1 MHLLVDTCVWLDL
14 AKRRD
19 GQNLIHA
26 VGQLIQDGEVELIVP
41 AVVVDEFERNR
52 ARIEQSMTTSVAD
65 RFKVLKK
72 DFESLSADWHRPAFE
87 AISELAGWH
96 DVRTI
101 ETDGPWLID
110 DIAARLG

>member
-1 MHLLVDTCVWLDL
+1 VLHLLVDTCVWLDL

-52 ARIEQSMTTSVAD
+52 GRIEQSMTTSVAD
-65 RFKVLKK
+65 RFKLLKK
-72 DFESLSADWHRPAFE
+72 DLESLSAD
-87 AISELAGWH
+87 
-96 DVRTI
+96 
-101 ETDGPWLID
+101 
-110 DIAARLG
+110 